1 MRKSNK
7 EKPMDIIDF
16 AQELKGLT
24 PRQVEVVSNLVNAL
38 YDVQEELK
46 KVDNAEGEKVVNS

>member
-1 MRKSNK
+1 MRKRNE

-16 AQELKGLT
+16 AQALKGLT
-24 PRQVEVVSNLVNAL
+24 PRQVEVISNLVNAL
-38 YDVQEELK
+38 YDVKEELK

>member
-1 MRKSNK
+1 MRKRNE

-24 PRQVEVVSNLVNAL
+24 PRQVEVVSNLINAL
-38 YDVQEELK
+38 HDVQEELK

>member
-1 MRKSNK
+1 MRKRNE
-7 EKPMDIIDF
+7 EKPMSIIDF
-16 AQELKGLT
+16 SQELKGLT
-24 PRQVEVVSNLVNAL
+24 PRQFEVIRNLVNAL

>member
-1 MRKSNK
+1 MRKRNE
-7 EKPMDIIDF
+7 EKPMNIIDF

-24 PRQVEVVSNLVNAL
+24 PRQVEVVRNLVNAL

>member
-1 MRKSNK
+1 MRKSNE

-24 PRQVEVVSNLVNAL
+24 PKQVEVIGNLINAL